1 MNTHNKAIVLMAIT
15 ALIWSSGG
23 LAIKLAFAWN
33 PMAITDIIL
42 SLKIRNTLFGF
53 RSALAALIITLL
65 FRKKLKL
72 KFSLIQLVAAVAYA
86 GLLITNVLATKLTTA
101 ANAKFC
107 SLILPQYM

>member
-1 MNTHNKAIVLMAIT
+1 MAIT
-15 ALIWSSGG
+15 
-23 LAIKLAFAWN
+23 
-33 PMAITDIIL
+33 
-42 SLKIRNTLFGF
+42 GF

-101 ANAKFC
+101 AKCYFARLYCPNIC
-107 SLILPQYM
+107 SFICTLVS